1 MHNHSHSFKKI
12 MSVLTAILN
21 DILIQKEPTSLYDP
35 VNYLLKKK
43 GKNTRALLALI
54 ASNFWSVDVNQIRNL
69 ILAIESLH
77 NFSLIH
83 DDVMDN
89 ALIRRGAPTIN
100 SKWSNNQAIL
110 SGDVLL
116 IHAYRHLLKSN
127 FSQEILNY
135 FTQTAIEICEGQ
147 QLDLDLQKTK
157 IISLDQYYKMIY
169 LKTGVLI
176 RFALTAPCFLS
187 KKGSQYLDE
196 MNKLGDSLGIL
207 FQIQDDYL
215 DLYGQESK
223 TGKLLGGD
231 VFENKKTFL
240 YAIALDL
247 STKTQQQDLIKSYHS
262 QGKNKLEEVYSV
274 FNVLGVKR
282 AAELKIEELSSIIL
296 ETIKKLDIHIDKKNI
311 FLEFISTILNRKK

>member
-1 MHNHSHSFKKI
+1 
-12 MSVLTAILN
+12 MSLLTTIL
-21 DILIQKEPTSLYDP
+21 DDVLIQKEPDTLYDP

-43 GKNTRALLALI
+43 GKNIRALLTLL
-54 ASNFWSVDVNQIRNL
+54 ASNFWSIDVNQIRNL

-77 NFSLIH
+77 NFTLIH

-127 FSQEILNY
+127 FSQEILDY

-147 QLDLDLQKTK
+147 QLDIDLQKKTT
-157 IISLDQYYKMIY
+157 ISLDQYYQMIY

-176 RFALTAPCFLS
+176 KFALTAPCFLS
-187 KKGSQYLDE
+187 KKGTKYLNE
-196 MNKLGDSLGIL
+196 MNKLGDFLGVL

-215 DLYGQESK
+215 DLYGQESQ

-240 YAIALDL
+240 YATALDL
-247 STKTQQQDLIKSYHS
+247 SNINQQQDLIQAYQS
-262 QGKNKLEEVYSV
+262 QGKNKLEQVCDI
-274 FNVLGVKR
+274 FQVLGVKHTV
-282 AAELKIEELSSIIL
+282 ELKMEELSVVILKII
-296 ETIKKLDIHIDKKNI
+296 EKIDINTEKKNL
-311 FLEFISTILNRKK
+311 FVEFISTILNRKN